1 MSILFRCGLY
11 SANIVLIVSHL
22 LICKRLSVSQLGKC
36 PVGFQPN
43 KLQSLVQSLQH
54 GLTVFRD
61 DLTVLDHNVPQRRRR
76 LLIVVQDD
84 SPWVGIG
91 LIGIYIID
99 IVLRRTLLYRLWY
112 RTRFISASSNSWLGI
127 SICLFRFI
135 AVCLSLERIS
145 ARITDATLHAH
156 L

>member
-1 MSILFRCGLY
+1 MLFRCGLY

-61 DLTVLDHNVPQRRRR
+61 DLTILDHNVPQRRRR

-99 IVLRRTLLYRLWY
+99 IPLCRPFGKPPLR
-112 RTRFISASSNSWLGI
+112 AGI
-127 SICLFRFI
+127 FRQTE
-135 AVCLSLERIS
+135 AERIVRFHLRPHCSERRS
-145 ARITDATLHAH
+145 AARCCQGPRSADPQVYQT
-156 L
+156 